1 MGMFAWNKE
10 YQDRMNRVLETKS
23 KLQENSKRVEQAK
36 RQPSFDPP
44 PVTGEPDL
52 KQPTPAAGEN
62 TPRRQ
67 PAVKEPAPTPTR
79 KPRAKK
85 AKPDP
90 VVVTED

>member
-10 YQDRMNRVLETKS
+10 YQDRMNRVLQTKS
-23 KLQENSKRVEQAK
+23 DLQEHSKRKEQAS

-52 KQPTPAAGEN
+52 KQPTPAAGGD

-67 PAVKEPAPTPTR
+67 PAAKEPAPTR